1 MKKVSIDT
9 KTVNAAAAERGFT
22 PEEYVARLR
31 SISCGRKVCAHLE
44 RKAGRKS
51 VFCVR

>member
-1 MKKVSIDT
+1 MTKKVSIDT
-9 KTVNAAAAERGFT
+9 KAVNAAAERGCT

-31 SISCGRKVCAHLE
+31 SISCGRKVCAHFE
-44 RKAGRKS
+44 RRAGRKS